1 MKGLDKPEAAAS
13 WLGMTILV
21 LRDFYTD
28 EEIKFILKRK
38 NIESAMKIL
47 DEKPNNNLQP

>member
-1 MKGLDKPEAAAS
+1 MKGLKHSQPAAS
-13 WLGMTILV
+13 WLGITIMV

-38 NIESAMKIL
+38 NIEGAMKIL
-47 DEKPNNNLQP
+47 DEKEQAV